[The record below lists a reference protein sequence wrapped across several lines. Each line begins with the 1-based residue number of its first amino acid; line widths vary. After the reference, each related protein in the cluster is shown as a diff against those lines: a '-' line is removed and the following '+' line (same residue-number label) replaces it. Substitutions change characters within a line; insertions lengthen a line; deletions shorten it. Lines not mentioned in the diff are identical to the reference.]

1 MSKVAAIILAAGR
14 ATRFGA
20 GPDTSKALALLD
32 GKPLVA
38 WVAEAALASRVC
50 EVVVVTGHAGDA
62 VGRVLAPLPLRQVH
76 NPAYAD
82 GMAGSL
88 QAGIYALP
96 RGVSGAVVLLADMPK
111 ITPEIIDRLIAHF
124 EASGCAAD
132 AVVPVREGR
141 QGNPVLLG
149 RSIFAAVGTLSG
161 DQGARRLFGEARF
174 QILSCMIDDDAI
186 EVDVDTPA
194 ALAALERRG

>member
-1 MSKVAAIILAAGR
+1 MSDVAAIILAAGR

-20 GPDTSKALALLD
+20 GPDSNKALALLN

-38 WVAEAALASRVC
+38 WVAEAALASRAC
-50 EVVVVTGHAGDA
+50 AVVVVTGHAGDA
-62 VGRVLAPLPLRQVH
+62 VRRVLAPLPLHQVY
-76 NPAYAD
+76 NPAYGD

-88 QAGIYALP
+88 QAGMDALP
-96 RGVSGAVVLLADMPK
+96 PGASGAVVLLADMPK
-111 ITPEIIDRLIAHF
+111 ITPDIIDRLIAHY
-124 EASGCAAD
+124 EAAGSTAH

-149 RSIFAAVGTLSG
+149 RSIFAAVRALSG
-161 DQGARRLFGEARF
+161 DQGARRLFGDARF
-174 QILSCMIDDDAI
+174 QILPCMIDDDAI

-194 ALAALERRG
+194 ALAALDRPG